1 VADTSSVDGPPGNKN
16 SAYARSRLFRFGVW
30 ALAGA
35 AILILWHAIRDGM
48 IAGSERLH
56 TIEGI
61 VVEHQSTETSGTN
74 RVRLS
79 TGGTNKI
86 QGERRLH
93 TSLKVRQG
101 NNVIAHFTADE
112 WFPTPK
118 AGWEGQPI
126 QVQYDN
132 NNNIYGIKVAGEVV
146 RDPETTRKN
155 RKIDNKTTTPLMV
168 FLLVLGV
175 PLTLIGYVIHL
186 STRSRP
192 KTATPSTNLADLTGN

>member
-1 VADTSSVDGPPGNKN
+1 
-16 SAYARSRLFRFGVW
+16 
-30 ALAGA
+30 
-35 AILILWHAIRDGM
+35 M
-48 IAGSERLH
+48 IAGNERLH

-79 TGGTNKI
+79 TGGTNKV
-86 QGERRLH
+86 QSERKLH
-93 TSLKVRQG
+93 TSLKVRQRNG
-101 NNVIAHFTADE
+101 AIASFTADE

-126 QVQYDN
+126 QVQYDD
-132 NNNIYGIKVAGEVV
+132 NNNIYGIKVADEVI

-155 RKIDNKTTTPLMV
+155 RKIDNKRATPLMV

-186 STRSRP
+186 STRSRAAGP
-192 KTATPSTNLADLTGN
+192 PPLPQSSGV

>member
-1 VADTSSVDGPPGNKN
+1 MAVASPADGSSGKKN
-16 SAYARSRLFRFGVW
+16 GAYSRSRLFRIGVW

-35 AILILWHAIRDGM
+35 AVLILWHAIQDGM
-48 IAGSERLH
+48 IAGNERLH

-61 VVEHQSTETSGTN
+61 VEEHRSTETSGTN

-86 QGERRLH
+86 QGERKLH
-93 TSLKVRQG
+93 TTLKVRQRNG
-101 NNVIAHFTADE
+101 VIASFSADE

-118 AGWEGQPI
+118 AGWEAQPI
-126 QVQYDN
+126 QVQYDD

-146 RDPETTRKN
+146 RAPETTRKN
-155 RKIDNKTTTPLMV
+155 RRIDNKTATPLMV
-168 FLLVLGV
+168 FLIVLGV

-192 KTATPSTNLADLTGN
+192 AGPPPLPQSSGT